1 MMTPALRRFT
11 FTTHITSSV
20 GWVGAVMA
28 FLALAVIG
36 FTSDDQGKVRGA
48 YLLMAPAAWFVL
60 VPLAHASLLSGIA
73 LSLGT
78 TWGLFR
84 HYWVVLKLGITVF
97 ATVILLI
104 YMGTF
109 REMAGVAA
117 DPVMD
122 LALVRNASPIVHAI
136 LALILLLATTVLG
149 VYKPFGMTPYG
160 RREYDEER
168 QAVSSITLASAA
180 TARDIEAGSTPPWI
194 YVASIVAIALALRF
208 IILHLTGGN
217 PTHHSRIHN

>member
-1 MMTPALRRFT
+1 MTPALRRFA

-36 FTSDDQGKVRGA
+36 FTSNDEVKVRGT

-60 VPLAHASLLSGIA
+60 VPLAHVSLLSGII

-109 REMAGVAA
+109 RQMAGVAT
-117 DPVMD
+117 DPVVD
-122 LALVRNASPIVHAI
+122 LAVVRNASPILHAI
-136 LALILLLATTVLG
+136 LALILLLAATVLG
-149 VYKPFGMTPYG
+149 VYKPFGMTDYG
-160 RREYDEER
+160 RRKHNEQR
-168 QAVSSITLASAA
+168 QAVSSTTVASTS
-180 TARDIEAGSTPPWI
+180 TAPGRHAGRTPAWI
-194 YVASIVAIALALRF
+194 YVAGVVAIALALLVV
-208 IILHLTGGN
+208 ILHLTGHV
-217 PTHHSRIHN
+217 PTGH